1 MLRGSRWEDTSQLA
15 GTRIGFGAPG
25 AATLQQLQPRCTV
38 CSRSKTRPSRA
49 CSPRSGPNPAW
60 GASGGRPTPRLGG
73 RPAHSSYGESSHL
86 RRTGEAVPW
95 ASSSPHPGPGPPQL
109 SRASGPCRGPGL
121 RPQLRREGGLRGGMS
136 AGDNAVRDGQQQIA
150 PTTVSNPCAS
160 RPART
165 EASAAGPSSVC
176 AAPASGEPTVRKSS
190 LRRSL
195 TPRTPG
201 WPPDAQPRGHPTC
214 TGAARPEKA
223 LQSSERSPLPGS

>member
-121 RPQLRREGGLRGGMS
+121 RPQLRREGGLRGEHCRGKCGIGG
-136 AGDNAVRDGQQQIA
+136 ARGGLL
-150 PTTVSNPCAS
+150 C
-160 RPART
+160 ART
-165 EASAAGPSSVC
+165 WREVQAGGKGAGLVP
-176 AAPASGEPTVRKSS
+176 SS
-190 LRRSL
+190 LRPWCCL
-195 TPRTPG
+195 ETT
-201 WPPDAQPRGHPTC
+201 
-214 TGAARPEKA
+214 
-223 LQSSERSPLPGS
+223 LPGSEISPAFQELRGNRSTIFTLCSRDTTLHLFPRRLCTRLPSSRT